1 MTQDIIDKK
10 ALAKSCGQTD
20 ICKEHGVSIPEDCL
34 AFCGVFIEAYK
45 EKLESLCK
53 QQQRD
58 IVALTNLND
67 NLIGPTRG
75 EGAPEIGEIE
85 YTPPGCETQQQ
96 QLDTKQAQIDDLSMI
111 VRQLVCSLKK
121 HNPTSGLI
129 GKTTGYLKRHGLEGS
144 LLRTAQQQ
152 QLDKYRKALKK
163 IADGEYQEHANIAYK
178 YVADAEEYACDI
190 ADEALQED
198 K

>member
-53 QQQRD
+53 QQQQD
-58 IVALTNLND
+58 IIALTNLND
-67 NLIGPTRG
+67 NLIGSTRG

-85 YTPPGCETQQQ
+85 YAPSRET
-96 QLDTKQAQIDDLSMI
+96 
-111 VRQLVCSLKK
+111 
-121 HNPTSGLI
+121 
-129 GKTTGYLKRHGLEGS
+129 
-144 LLRTAQQQ
+144 QQQ
-152 QLDKYRKALKK
+152 QLDKYREAL
-163 IADGEYQEHANIAYK
+163 E
-178 YVADAEEYACDI
+178 DI
-190 ADEALQED
+190 AADDYMAVAIANKALQED